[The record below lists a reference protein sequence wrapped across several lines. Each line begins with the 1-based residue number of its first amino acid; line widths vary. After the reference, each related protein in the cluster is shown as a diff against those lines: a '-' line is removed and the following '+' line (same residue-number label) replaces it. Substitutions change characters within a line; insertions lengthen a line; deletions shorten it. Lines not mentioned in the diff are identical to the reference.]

1 MDENE
6 YLNAAQAAEYLDVKK
21 QRIYELTEDG
31 RIGRKIAGYW
41 VFTKEELD
49 LYKASR
55 GDRKGGRPSK
65 IIRRPCAVTS
75 SQGHGLN

>member
-1 MDENE
+1 MPEDD
-6 YLNAAQAAEYLDVKK
+6 YLNAAQAAEYLSVKK

-49 LYKASR
+49 RYKAQR
-55 GDRKGGRPSK
+55 GDRRGGRPPKENECPYDVAS
-65 IIRRPCAVTS
+65 V
-75 SQGHGLN
+75 